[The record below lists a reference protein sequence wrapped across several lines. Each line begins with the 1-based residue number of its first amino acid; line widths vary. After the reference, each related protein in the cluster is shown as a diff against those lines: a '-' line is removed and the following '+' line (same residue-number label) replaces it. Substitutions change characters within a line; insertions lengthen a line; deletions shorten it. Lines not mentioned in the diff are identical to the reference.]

1 MVHLP
6 KKSGRT
12 GSRRFPSKVPVAAP
26 ARSDRP
32 LDLTAQAYQALR
44 QMILDGKVTTHRRL
58 SHRTLSRDLGIGRSP
73 VRDALLQL
81 EAEGL
86 IEHRPSSGIYLR
98 EISDRELAQIYELR
112 MVNEPFAAE
121 RAASFATATH
131 VTRMRRICDAMKAIA
146 GKPDKAEW
154 FSTLEHRAEFCRLDW
169 EFHSVVLEASGNA
182 LLAKLLSNAQIL
194 ALTFAWDLEHGSA
207 AWFASIVRETERLHR
222 TIFEAI
228 RHRDPAA
235 ARRAMEEHIGW
246 ARLEIPEHVATIRE
260 KTNGAG

>member
-1 MVHLP
+1 M
-6 KKSGRT
+6 
-12 GSRRFPSKVPVAAP
+12 A
-26 ARSDRP
+26 ARSQPQRP

-44 QMILDGKVTTHRRL
+44 QMIIDGKVTTRRRL
-58 SHRTLSRDLGIGRSP
+58 SHRTLSQDLGIGRSP

-98 EISDRELAQIYELR
+98 ELSDRELEQIYELR

-121 RAASFATATH
+121 RAATFATAAQ
-131 VTRMRRICDAMKAIA
+131 VARMRQICDAMKAIA
-146 GKPDKAEW
+146 GKPDKAGW
-154 FSTLEHRAEFCRLDW
+154 FSTLEHRAEFSRLDW
-169 EFHSVVLEASGNA
+169 QFHSVVLEASGNA

-194 ALTFAWDLEHGSA
+194 ALTFAWDLEHGNA

-222 TIFEAI
+222 AIFEAI

-246 ARLEIPEHVATIRE
+246 ARLEIPEHVATARE
-260 KTNGAG
+260 KKSGAG